1 MNLNATGHTVH
12 QPGGLVP
19 KSFCISEE
27 PSECEVGE
35 QQIITVELVDGK
47 ELLPTAQQIA
57 QNQQQHTISGKVS
70 TASKDGG
77 GSQEAFCPDDATV
90 GQKLPPTT

>member
-1 MNLNATGHTVH
+1 MNVTGGGHTVH

-47 ELLPTAQQIA
+47 ELLPTVQQIA
-57 QNQQQHTISGKVS
+57 
-70 TASKDGG
+70 
-77 GSQEAFCPDDATV
+77 
-90 GQKLPPTT
+90 

>member
-1 MNLNATGHTVH
+1 MNLNVTGGGHTVH

-47 ELLPTAQQIA
+47 ELLPTVQQIA
-57 QNQQQHTISGKVS
+57 
-70 TASKDGG
+70 
-77 GSQEAFCPDDATV
+77 
-90 GQKLPPTT
+90 